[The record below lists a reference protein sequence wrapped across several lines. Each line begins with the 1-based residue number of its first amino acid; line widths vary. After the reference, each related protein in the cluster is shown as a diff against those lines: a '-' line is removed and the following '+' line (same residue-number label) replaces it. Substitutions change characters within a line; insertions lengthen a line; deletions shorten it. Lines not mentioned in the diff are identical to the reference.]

1 MNMHATNDSAEPRQ
15 TRDLPLL
22 RVVFVGHVD
31 HGKSTLIGRLLHET
45 GGLPD
50 GKLANLTAVSERRGV
65 PFEWSFVLDALQTER
80 DQGIT
85 LDTSQVRLRT
95 DARDIVLIDAPGHAE
110 LLRNMVTGAAQADA
124 ALLLIDASE
133 GVRDQTRR
141 HIHLLHLL
149 GVPQLAVVVNKMDR
163 IGFDQARFAAIK
175 AEITGELSRLGSSA
189 VAILPIAARHGDGV
203 AKYTPALAWYNG
215 PTVLRVLDS
224 FAPAKP
230 PAALPL
236 RFPVQA
242 VYKFDDRR
250 IVAGRVESGQFAV
263 GDDVTILP
271 KGARARIRSIETWPA
286 SPDGQLP
293 RTASPGQSIGLT
305 LDQQVFVER
314 GDLITALGQ
323 PARQA
328 QRLRARV
335 FWLHHEPLRT
345 GETLGVR
352 IGMAERRGRI
362 ETIENVID
370 PGELAKAVPSEL
382 ARNHIGE
389 IEIEL
394 SQPVGADL
402 HVQNPRT
409 GRLVLD
415 VAGRIAGGGLILSI
429 DAGTDRVPETRAQDI
444 GADRDGLIAFAARL
458 NEHLFPLHPRERLER
473 FCREVAGKIVF
484 TTSFGLE
491 DQAILHML
499 RERSLDIDVVTI
511 DTGRLFPETYA
522 LWTETERKYG
532 HRIRAVYPRQ
542 GSVEAFVQRH
552 GIDGFYDTVDARLAC
567 CHARKV
573 EPLARALAGAS
584 GWIVGLRADQSDHR
598 QETKG
603 VAVDER
609 GPLKFSPLFDW
620 SRKAVQSYAEH
631 NGIPVNPLHE
641 RGFVSI
647 GCAPCT
653 RAIAPGEPERAGRWW
668 WEQDTKRE
676 CGLHSRSDAGEVAQ
690 RAAVGPTGTTTK
702 GGSSAGA

>member
-1 MNMHATNDSAEPRQ
+1 MNIHATNDSAESRQ
-15 TRDLPLL
+15 TRDRPLL

-45 GGLPD
+45 GSLPD
-50 GKLANLTAVSERRGV
+50 GKLANLTAVSQRRGV

-95 DARDIVLIDAPGHAE
+95 EARDIVLIDAPGHAE

-163 IGFDQARFAAIK
+163 IGFDQEKFTAIK
-175 AEITGELSRLGSSA
+175 TEITGELSRLGSSA

-203 AKYTPALAWYNG
+203 AKYTPALGWHNG
-215 PTVLRVLDS
+215 PTVLQVLDS

-250 IVAGRVESGQFAV
+250 IVAGRVESGQLVV

-271 KGARARIRSIETWPA
+271 KGTRARIRSIETWPA
-286 SPDGQLP
+286 SSDGQSP
-293 RTASPGQSIGLT
+293 QTAVAGQSIGLT

-314 GDLITALGQ
+314 GDLVAALDRPAK
-323 PARQA
+323 PAR
-328 QRLRARV
+328 RLRARV
-335 FWLHHEPLRT
+335 FWLHHEPLRA

-370 PGELAKAVPSEL
+370 PGELVKATPGEL

-402 HVQNPRT
+402 HAQNPRT

-415 VAGRIAGGGLILSI
+415 VAGRIAGGGLILSL
-429 DAGTDRVPETRAQDI
+429 DAGTDRVPDTAQNI
-444 GADRDGLIAFAARL
+444 GADRDGLIALAARL
-458 NEHLFPLHPRERLER
+458 NANLVPLHPRERLEY

-491 DQAILHML
+491 DQAILQML
-499 RERSLDIDVVTI
+499 RERALDIDVVTI

-522 LWTETERKYG
+522 LWAETERTYG
-532 HRIRAVYPRQ
+532 HRIRAVCPQQ
-542 GSVEAFVQRH
+542 GSVEAFVENH
-552 GIDGFYDTVDARLAC
+552 GIDGFYDTIDARLAC

-584 GWIVGLRADQSDHR
+584 GWIVGLRADQSGHR
-598 QETKG
+598 QETKA
-603 VAVDER
+603 VAIDER
-609 GPLKFSPLFDW
+609 GLLKFSPLFDW
-620 SRKAVQSYAEH
+620 TRQAVQSYAEDH
-631 NGIPVNPLHE
+631 GIPVNPLHE

-668 WEQDTKRE
+668 WEQDAKRE

-690 RAAVGPTGTTTK
+690 RTPVGPTGTTTK
-702 GGSSAGA
+702 GGGSAGA

>member
-1 MNMHATNDSAEPRQ
+1 MNIHAKNDSAESRQ
-15 TRDLPLL
+15 TRDRPLL

-45 GGLPD
+45 GSLPD

-95 DARDIVLIDAPGHAE
+95 EARDIVLIDAPGHAE

-163 IGFDQARFAAIK
+163 IGFDPARFAAIK

-203 AKYTPALAWYNG
+203 AKYTPALAWHDG
-215 PTVLRVLDS
+215 PTVLQVLDS
-224 FAPAKP
+224 FVPAKP

-250 IVAGRVESGQFAV
+250 IVAGRVESGQVVV
-263 GDDVTILP
+263 GDDVMILP
-271 KGARARIRSIETWPA
+271 KGTRARIRSIETWPA
-286 SPDGQLP
+286 SSDGQSP
-293 RTASPGQSIGLT
+293 RTAVAGQSIGLT

-314 GDLITALGQ
+314 GDLIAALERPAK
-323 PARQA
+323 PAR
-328 QRLRARV
+328 RLRARV
-335 FWLHHEPLRT
+335 FWLHHEPLRA

-352 IGMAERRGRI
+352 IGMAERSGRI

-370 PGELAKAVPSEL
+370 PGELAKAAPGEL

-415 VAGRIAGGGLILSI
+415 VAGRIAGGGLILSL
-429 DAGTDRVPETRAQDI
+429 DAGTDRIPDTAQNA
-444 GADRDGLIAFAARL
+444 GADRDGLIALAARL
-458 NEHLFPLHPRERLER
+458 NTNLVPLHPRERLEQ

-499 RERSLDIDVVTI
+499 RERALDVDVVTI

-522 LWTETERKYG
+522 LWAETERKYG
-532 HRIRAVYPRQ
+532 HRIRAVYPQQ
-542 GSVEAFVQRH
+542 GSVEAFVEKH
-552 GIDGFYDTVDARLAC
+552 GIDGFYDTIDARLAC

-573 EPLARALAGAS
+573 EPLSRALAGGS
-584 GWIVGLRADQSDHR
+584 GWIVGLRADQSGHR
-598 QETKG
+598 QETKA
-603 VAVDER
+603 VAIDER
-609 GPLKFSPLFDW
+609 GLLKFSPLFDW
-620 SRKAVQSYAEH
+620 TRQAVQSYAED
-631 NGIPVNPLHE
+631 NGIPVNLLHE

-653 RAIAPGEPERAGRWW
+653 RAVAPGEPERAGRWW
-668 WEQDTKRE
+668 WEQDAKRE
-676 CGLHSRSDAGEVAQ
+676 CGLHSRSDASGVAQ
-690 RAAVGPTGTTTK
+690 GTPVGPTGTTAK
-702 GGSSAGA
+702 GGNSAGT